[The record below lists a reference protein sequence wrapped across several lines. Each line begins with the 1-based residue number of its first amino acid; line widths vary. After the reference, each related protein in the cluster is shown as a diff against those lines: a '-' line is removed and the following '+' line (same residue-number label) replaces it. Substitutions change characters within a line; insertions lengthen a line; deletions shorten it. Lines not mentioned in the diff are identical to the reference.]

1 MKLPA
6 RIRSYVAD
14 SKDLSA
20 ADKSDLI
27 FYLDSIKETL
37 PEFPSPEQAEKVVKG
52 AMSTLGMVA
61 AKKEKPAEEKPKEKK
76 PKEEKKTVEESFR
89 GGVLQGTVNFKF
101 SPKRSS
107 DNLDSVMTISGP
119 DAEILADMLGA
130 NRSRIEKLGSSYAI
144 FENGELKLFKNASDY
159 SEEE

>member
-14 SKDLSA
+14 STDLSA

-27 FYLDSIKETL
+27 FYLDSIKESL

-61 AKKEKPAEEKPKEKK
+61 AKKEKP
-76 PKEEKKTVEESFR
+76 KEEKKTVKESFR
-89 GGVLQGTVNFKF
+89 GRVLQGTINFNF

-107 DNLDSVMTISGP
+107 DNLDSVMTISGT
-119 DAEILADMLGA
+119 DAEILADMLGV
-130 NRSRIEKLGSSYAI
+130 NRSRVEKLGSTYAI
-144 FENGELKLFKNASDY
+144 FKDGELKLFKNASDY